1 MELLIA
7 FTGPCPKA
15 PGRRWAAER
24 RGLAPGPRAWL
35 PLAGCWLASYAVST
49 TGMAPLAGALTCTG
63 SWAGEL
69 AADTGVGRQQQWAD
83 DLGHGD
89 RAGQRRRFCRHR
101 PADLVTALGR
111 HLQHIRRVSG
121 QGV

>member
-1 MELLIA
+1 MY
-7 FTGPCPKA
+7 CPTAWLGCGVGLGIGHLRPAVGCHGVVDCVYRTVSKA

-69 AADTGVGRQQQWAD
+69 AADTGAGRQQQWAD

-89 RAGQRRRFCRHR
+89 RAG
-101 PADLVTALGR
+101 
-111 HLQHIRRVSG
+111 
-121 QGV
+121 